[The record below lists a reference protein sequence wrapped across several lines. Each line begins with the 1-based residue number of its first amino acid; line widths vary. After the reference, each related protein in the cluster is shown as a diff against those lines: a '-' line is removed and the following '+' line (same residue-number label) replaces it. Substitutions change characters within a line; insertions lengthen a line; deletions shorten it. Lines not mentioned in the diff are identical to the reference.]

1 MSGRK
6 NATDTPANGKAASP
20 ALARSVALH
29 LEGKRK
35 EALRELN
42 TAIEN
47 GEETPE
53 VLAAKGHI
61 QFELEQFDDA
71 VKTYEKLLGVSPR
84 HPTGNFNLG
93 ICYEKLGR
101 WQEATDAFNKAID
114 SDPQREEAQ
123 LGL

>member
-6 NATDTPANGKAASP
+6 NGSDSALRATGKAASP
-20 ALARSVALH
+20 ALAKSVSLH

-42 TAIEN
+42 TAIEG

-53 VLAAKGHI
+53 VFAAKGHI
-61 QFELEQFDDA
+61 QFGLEHFDA
-71 VKTYEKLLGVSPR
+71 AIKTYEKLLTLAPR
-84 HPTGNFNLG
+84 HATANFNLG

-101 WQEATDAFNKAID
+101 WQEATASFTKALEV
-114 SDPQREEAQ
+114 DPQREEA
-123 LGL
+123 